1 MLRLL
6 VVLLLL
12 VNGAYFLWTQ
22 GHLAPLGLAPVN
34 PSEPQHLAQQIK
46 PEALTLVCSANG
58 GMKLLASSPDADDQA
73 TGQANQS
80 GHALD
85 CPLCLALDVPLMF
98 ASVFAP
104 FESPLAPQ
112 LQPTVVAHLAVVAG
126 APLPPR
132 GPPAH
137 A

>member
-1 MLRLL
+1 MQWLRSTRSL
-6 VVLLLL
+6 
-12 VNGAYFLWTQ
+12 T
-22 GHLAPLGLAPVN
+22 HLALVWFVLAFGAAVASPL
-34 PSEPQHLAQQIK
+34 IK

-58 GMKLLASSPDADDQA
+58 GIKLLASSSDADEPGSDQA
-73 TGQANQS
+73 TPTV
-80 GHALD
+80 HTLD
-85 CPLCLALDVPLMF
+85 CPLCLALDVPLVF

-112 LQPTVVAHLAVVAG
+112 LQPTVVAHLAVVVG

-132 GPPAH
+132 GPPAR

>member
-1 MLRLL
+1 MQWLRSTRSL
-6 VVLLLL
+6 
-12 VNGAYFLWTQ
+12 T
-22 GHLAPLGLAPVN
+22 HLALVWFVLAFGAAVASPL
-34 PSEPQHLAQQIK
+34 IK

-58 GMKLLASSPDADDQA
+58 GMKLLASSSDGDDPD
-73 TGQANQS
+73 TGQASQS

-85 CPLCLALDVPLMF
+85 CPLCLALDVPLVF

-132 GPPAH
+132 GPPAR

>member
-1 MLRLL
+1 MQWLRSTRSL
-6 VVLLLL
+6 
-12 VNGAYFLWTQ
+12 T
-22 GHLAPLGLAPVN
+22 HLALVWFVLAFGAAVASPL
-34 PSEPQHLAQQIK
+34 IK

-58 GMKLLASSPDADDQA
+58 GMKLLASSPYGEDQT
-73 TGQANQS
+73 TGQASQS

-85 CPLCLALDVPLMF
+85 CPLCLALDVPLVF
-98 ASVFAP
+98 ASLFAP

-132 GPPAH
+132 GPPAR

>member
-1 MLRLL
+1 MQWLRTSRSL
-6 VVLLLL
+6 
-12 VNGAYFLWTQ
+12 T
-22 GHLAPLGLAPVN
+22 HLALVWFVLAFGAAVASPLL
-34 PSEPQHLAQQIK
+34 K

-58 GMKLLASSPDADDQA
+58 GMKLLATSADGDGSDAQPS
-73 TGQANQS
+73 GQS

-85 CPLCLALDVPLMF
+85 CPLCLALDVPLVF
-98 ASVFAP
+98 ASLFAP

-112 LQPTVVAHLAVVAG
+112 LRPTLVAHLAVVAG

-137 A
+137 G

>member
-1 MLRLL
+1 MQWLRSTRSLP
-6 VVLLLL
+6 
-12 VNGAYFLWTQ
+12 
-22 GHLAPLGLAPVN
+22 HLALVWFVLAFGAAVASPL
-34 PSEPQHLAQQIK
+34 IK

-58 GMKLLASSPDADDQA
+58 GMKLLASSTDGDEPS
-73 TGQANQS
+73 TGQANPS

-85 CPLCLALDVPLMF
+85 CPLCLALDVPLVF

-112 LQPTVVAHLAVVAG
+112 LQPRVVAHLAVVAG

>member
-1 MLRLL
+1 MQWLRSTRSL
-6 VVLLLL
+6 
-12 VNGAYFLWTQ
+12 T
-22 GHLAPLGLAPVN
+22 HLALVWFVLAFGAAVASPL
-34 PSEPQHLAQQIK
+34 IK
-46 PEALTLVCSANG
+46 PDALTLVCSANG
-58 GMKLLASSPDADDQA
+58 GMKLLASSTDGDDQA
-73 TGQANQS
+73 TGQASQS

-85 CPLCLALDVPLMF
+85 CPLCLALDVPLVF

-132 GPPAH
+132 GPPAR

>member
-1 MLRLL
+1 MQWLRTSRSL
-6 VVLLLL
+6 
-12 VNGAYFLWTQ
+12 T
-22 GHLAPLGLAPVN
+22 HLALVWFVLAFGAAVASPLL
-34 PSEPQHLAQQIK
+34 K

-58 GMKLLASSPDADDQA
+58 GMKLLANSADSADSDGSDGNDAQPS
-73 TGQANQS
+73 GQS

-85 CPLCLALDVPLMF
+85 CPLCLALDVPLEF
-98 ASVFAP
+98 ASLFAP

-132 GPPAH
+132 GPPALG
-137 A
+137 